1 MKRIFY
7 KNIHYKTVTIATRGG
22 GESRTSLLV
31 IYTGGTLGMVYNEA
45 EKHLVPFDF
54 EQIMEK
60 IPELNE
66 FQFSLT
72 VISFN
77 QLIDSANVTPSH
89 WVALATLIEENYHKY
104 EGFVIIHGTDTMA
117 HSASALSFLL
127 ENLNK
132 PVIFTGAQL
141 PIGAVRTDA
150 RENLISALEIASKR
164 KDGRP
169 MVTEVCIFF
178 NNKLL
183 RGCRAKKVES
193 AQFGAFES
201 ANYPALAECGTRIV
215 FNPMVIKPYQP
226 FSDLKV
232 YKKMDTRVVILR
244 LFPGIDEITIRAILG
259 IDDLQGLVLE
269 TYGSGNAPTRSWF
282 IDALKEGIDKGLR
295 VLNVSQCNGG
305 TVIQGRYETSKA
317 LSQIGVISGADLSTE
332 AAITK
337 MMFLLANE
345 PDPKALNR
353 KLGQSIRGE
362 MTTL

>member
-7 KNIHYKTVTIATRGG
+7 KNIHYKTVTIATRGEG
-22 GESRTSLLV
+22 LSRTSLLV
-31 IYTGGTLGMVYNEA
+31 IYTGGTLGMVYNES
-45 EKHLVPFDF
+45 ERHLVPFDF

-66 FQFSLT
+66 FEFSLT

-77 QLIDSANVTPSH
+77 QLIDSANVTPAH

-104 EGFVIIHGTDTMA
+104 DGFVIIHGTDTMA
-117 HSASALSFLL
+117 HSASALSYLL

-150 RENLISALEIASKR
+150 RENLISALEIASAR

-178 NNKLL
+178 NNKLM
-183 RGCRAKKVES
+183 RGNRAKKVES

-215 FNPMVIKPYQP
+215 FNPLVIKPYHP

-232 YKKMDTRVVILR
+232 YKKMDTRVAILR
-244 LFPGIDEITIRAILG
+244 LFPGIDETTVQAILN
-259 IDDLQGLVLE
+259 IPDLQGLVLE
-269 TYGSGNAPTRSWF
+269 TYGSGNAPTRDWF
-282 IDALKEGIDKGLR
+282 IQMLKLSIDKGLH

-317 LSQIGVISGADLSTE
+317 LSQIGVISGADITTE

-345 PDPKALNR
+345 PRPDYIR
-353 KLGQSIRGE
+353 RDLGKSIRGE
-362 MTTL
+362 VS

>member
-7 KNIHYKTVTIATRGG
+7 KNVHYKTVTIATRGEG
-22 GESRTSLLV
+22 VSRTSLLV
-31 IYTGGTLGMVYNEA
+31 IYTGGTLGMVFD
-45 EKHLVPFDF
+45 EKERHLVPFDF
-54 EQIMEK
+54 EQILEK

-66 FQFSLT
+66 FEFSLT

-77 QLIDSANVTPSH
+77 QLIDSANVTPAH
-89 WVALATLIEENYHKY
+89 WVALATLIEENYHRFD
-104 EGFVIIHGTDTMA
+104 GFVIIHGTDTMA

-150 RENLISALEIASKR
+150 RENLISALEIASAR

-169 MVTEVCIFF
+169 MVTEVCIVF

-193 AQFGAFES
+193 AQFAAFDS
-201 ANYPALAECGTRIV
+201 ANYPPLAECGTRIV
-215 FNPMVIKPYQP
+215 FNPLVIKPYQP
-226 FSDLKV
+226 FSDLRV
-232 YKKMDTRVVILR
+232 YKKMDTRVAILR
-244 LFPGIDEITIRAILG
+244 LFPGIDENTVRAILQ
-259 IDDLQGLVLE
+259 IPDLQGLVLE

-282 IDALKEGIDKGLR
+282 IQALQEGIERGLH
-295 VLNVSQCNGG
+295 VLNVSQCIGG
-305 TVIQGRYETSKA
+305 TVLQGRYETSKA
-317 LSQIGVISGADLSTE
+317 LSQIGVIGGADITTE

-337 MMFLLANE
+337 MMYLLANVE
-345 PDPKALNR
+345 SHAEVAKALG
-353 KLGQSIRGE
+353 KSIRGE
-362 MTTL
+362 MT

>member
-1 MKRIFY
+1 MERIFY
-7 KNIHYKTVTIATRGG
+7 KNEHYKTVTISTRGDSS
-22 GESRTSLLV
+22 SRTSLLV

-45 EKHLVPFDF
+45 HRHLVPFDF
-54 EQIMEK
+54 EQIMER
-60 IPELNE
+60 IPELSE
-66 FQFSLT
+66 FEFSLT

-77 QLIDSANVTPSH
+77 ELIDSANVTPIH
-89 WVALATLIEENYHKY
+89 WVAIATLVEENYHNFD
-104 EGFVIIHGTDTMA
+104 GFVIIHGTDTMA
-117 HSASALSFLL
+117 HSASALCYLL

-150 RENLISALEIASKR
+150 RENFITALELAAAR

-178 NNKLL
+178 NNLLL

-201 ANYPALAECGTRIV
+201 ANYPPLAECGTRIV
-215 FNPMVIKPYQP
+215 FNPVAIKSYQP

-232 YKKMDTRVVILR
+232 YAKMDPNVTILR
-244 LFPGIDEITIRAILG
+244 LFPGIAESTVRAILG
-259 IDDLQGLVLE
+259 IKGLKGLVLE
-269 TYGSGNAPTRSWF
+269 TYGSGNAPTSAWF
-282 IDALKEGIDKGLR
+282 LSTLKEFIEGGLH

-305 TVIQGRYETSKA
+305 TVIQGRYETSRA
-317 LSQIGVISGADLSTE
+317 LGQVGVISGADMTTE

-337 MMFLLANE
+337 MMFLLANHA
-345 PDPKALNR
+345 DHADVRKA
-353 KLGQSIRGE
+353 LGQSIRGE
-362 MTTL
+362 MS